1 MGSGM
6 QSEKELELVSVDMSF
21 IRSLAGNKGVG
32 GRRAKGRCF
41 VTKKVTRTHVPMVT
55 GERATPSPQ

>member
-21 IRSLAGNKGVG
+21 KKLGWEQRGG